1 MEITLANVIV
11 EIMGN
16 ALDQINAL
24 ANLVI
29 TEIVVIIMIVKN

>member
-1 MEITLANVIV
+1 VEITLANVIV